1 MHSVNNRLVHIIVS
15 PAVILLTV
23 IAICYV
29 NSLGNGL
36 HFDDWHVIEK
46 NPAIRSL
53 AQVPGLFTNPHAMSV
68 LRSNIDLR
76 PLLMTTF
83 ALNYAVS
90 GLAPWSYHLL
100 NVVLHWAV
108 VLLVFR
114 ITRDLLWLGDDR
126 RAVAW
131 IAALL
136 VAVHPLGTET
146 MNYLSARS
154 ALLATLCY
162 LASFDRAVRGRT
174 LAASAYAALA
184 MLTKAIAATLPLVV
198 LAYAAVDRGRRR
210 DERPPMP
217 WRTVAAL
224 GAVVAG
230 GIAYRL
236 LVLPP
241 WALAATHDPS
251 VSGWTYALTSAS
263 AYLYYLRLFAWPDAL
278 VVDRVDYPLMRSIAD
293 PRAAASLVVLA
304 AVSVLAWRV
313 RRRWPALMFA
323 WAWFL
328 VTLLPEQSV
337 FPLAEPV
344 NEHRAYLP
352 MLGLAVAAAIGV
364 RAFAALAARIGAARA
379 SVTVPLTAAVVTVAL
394 ASVTIARNRVWAD
407 DYQLWID
414 ATRKA
419 PLNPRAWLNAGHA
432 AMNRGRLDE
441 AERMLAEAHRLGPCY
456 AFVQL
461 NQSALAA
468 RRGRGAES
476 LARAREA
483 VACQPRFALAHQ
495 YVGAALERAGRDAEA
510 IGAYRRALAI
520 DERLLDAWRPLAQLY
535 ARAERWPDAAAAFE
549 RIAALD
555 PTDTAARVE
564 AGVIQ
569 LRRLHDP
576 ARAVAYFRDT
586 LAINPEHY
594 GARYQL
600 AVALLAAGEARA
612 ARSEWQ
618 RFAALARDQGHPE
631 DLAAAPQPL
640 RDGDA
645 ADRDAS
651 RRRR

>member
-1 MHSVNNRLVHIIVS
+1 MHSLANRLLHIIRS
-15 PAVILLTV
+15 PPVVLLAVV
-23 IAICYV
+23 AICYG

-36 HFDDWHVIEK
+36 HFDDWHVIEQ

-53 AQVPGLFTNPHAMSV
+53 AHVPDLFTNPHAMSV

-90 GLAPWSYHLL
+90 GLATWSYHLL
-100 NVVLHWAV
+100 NIVLHWAV

-131 IAALL
+131 ITALIVAA
-136 VAVHPLGTET
+136 HPLGTET
-146 MNYLSARS
+146 MNYVSARS
-154 ALLATLCY
+154 ALLVTLCY

-174 LAASAYAALA
+174 LAASGYAALA
-184 MLTKAIAATLPLVV
+184 MLTKAIAVTLPIVV
-198 LAYAAVDRGRRR
+198 VVHALIDRGYRG
-210 DERPPMP
+210 DERRPIP
-217 WRTVAAL
+217 WLTVAAL
-224 GAVVAG
+224 VAIVAG
-230 GIAYRL
+230 GVAYRL

-241 WALAATHDPS
+241 WAVDATHDPS
-251 VSGWTYALTSAS
+251 VGRWTYWLTSSS
-263 AYLYYLRLFAWPDAL
+263 AYLYYLRLFGWPDAL
-278 VVDRVDYPLMRSIAD
+278 VVDRVDYPLIRSIAD
-293 PRAAASLVVLA
+293 PRAAASLAVLA
-304 AVSVLAWRV
+304 AVSVLAWRA
-313 RRRWPALMFA
+313 RRRWPALTFA
-323 WAWFL
+323 WVWFL
-328 VTLLPEQSV
+328 VTLVPEQSV

-344 NEHRAYLP
+344 NEHRVYLS
-352 MLGLAVAAAIGV
+352 MLGLAIGSAIGV
-364 RAFAALAARIGAARA
+364 RALADLVAKLGAARA
-379 SVTVPLTAAVVTVAL
+379 SVTVPVTAAMLIVAL
-394 ASVTIARNRVWAD
+394 ASMTITRNRVWAD
-407 DYQLWID
+407 DYHLWAD

-419 PLNPRAWLNAGHA
+419 PFNPRAWLNAGHA
-432 AMNRGRLDE
+432 AMNEGRLDE

-468 RRGRGAES
+468 RRGRAAES
-476 LARAREA
+476 IARAREA

-495 YVGAALERAGRDAEA
+495 YVGAALERAGRRDEA
-510 IGAYRRALAI
+510 VDAYRRALEA

-535 ARAERWPDAAAAFE
+535 SAAERWMEAAAAFE

-564 AGVIQ
+564 AGVIH
-569 LRRLHDP
+569 LRRLDDP
-576 ARAVAYFRDT
+576 AGAVAYFRDA

-600 AVALLAAGEARA
+600 AVALLAVGEEGT

-618 RFAALARDQGHPE
+618 RFAALAREQGRPE
-631 DLAAAPQPL
+631 DLAAAPAPL
-640 RDGDA
+640 RDGNA
-645 ADRDAS
+645 AGRDAS
-651 RRRR
+651 RTQP